1 MPGSWYWCLKHSLVE
16 GAEGTCPPE
25 DRMGPYESREAAANW
40 KDTVE
45 SRNDEWDKAD
55 REWSGEE
62 T

>member
-1 MPGSWYWCLKHSLVE
+1 MPGSWYWCLKHSRTE
-16 GAEGTCPPE
+16 ESEGTCPPE
-25 DRMGPYESREAAANW
+25 DRMGPYESREAAENW

>member
-1 MPGSWYWCLKHSLVE
+1 MPGSWYWCLKHSRAE
-16 GAEGTCPPE
+16 SEGTCPPE
-25 DRMGPYESREAAANW
+25 DRMGPYESREAAENW

>member
-1 MPGSWYWCLKHSLVE
+1 
-16 GAEGTCPPE
+16 
-25 DRMGPYESREAAANW
+25 MGPYESREAAENW